1 MSAYTDLLESIAKTI
16 VDYREGEIDSPTSDH
31 VDSWV
36 KQFGKAP
43 QTPLLSELDHVLNR
57 TYISRA
63 DCRKFLSSLIKNKD
77 FCDNDPDKFWR
88 KVRFLNI
95 QGAGNSQ
102 REMLAMFDE
111 ILQKLCGL
119 KIAQCGDKPAT
130 FLYLDDGIFSGYHVL
145 NDLKGWINADA
156 PQKASVRVVVIALHC
171 GGEFNARKGI
181 EKAAASAGKQIDV
194 TWWRCLSIENRK
206 AFADTS
212 DVFWPVRLPD
222 DADVQAYV
230 KTLKYPPIFR
240 KAGSLGEKKF
250 FSSEEGRNLLEQQ
263 FVQAGVRIRAKCP
276 YLNVYQRPLGNMI
289 LETLGF
295 GTPIVTYRNCA
306 NNCPLAFWV
315 GDPWYP
321 LFPRKTN

>member
-1 MSAYTDLLESIAKTI
+1 MSTHADLLKSIAKTI
-16 VDYREGEIDSPTSDH
+16 ADYREGEIASPTSDH
-31 VDSWV
+31 VDTWV
-36 KQFGKAP
+36 KQFGKAA

-57 TYISRA
+57 TCISRT

-77 FCDNDPDKFWR
+77 FGDNEPGKFWK

-111 ILQKLCGL
+111 ILQELCSL
-119 KIAQCGDKPAT
+119 RIAECGDKPAT
-130 FLYLDDGIFSGYHVL
+130 FLYLDDGIFGGYHVL
-145 NDLKGWINADA
+145 NDLTAWIRADA
-156 PQKASVRVVVIALHC
+156 PQTANVRVVVIALHC
-171 GGEFNARKGI
+171 GGEFNAKKGI
-181 EKAAASAGKQIDV
+181 EKVAASAGKRIEV
-194 TWWRCLSIENRK
+194 TWWRSLSIENRK

-212 DVFWPVRLPD
+212 DVLWPASLPND
-222 DADVQAYV
+222 KDTQAYA
-230 KTLKYPPIFR
+230 KGLKYPPVLR
-240 KAGSLGEKKF
+240 KAGSIGENKF

-263 FVQAGVRIRAKCP
+263 FLQAGVRIREICP

-306 NNCPLAFWV
+306 NNCPLAFWA